1 MAKLDEQKK
10 ALFMEILK
18 ERKDLIERS
27 WVKFNKKSNLLPKEE
42 KIFKNIFV
50 EKITEVKDKID
61 EVKRTSEY
69 GGCSKCKKD
78 MPVLDL
84 EENPARQTCKKCE
97 KKARKKK

>member
-50 EKITEVKDKID
+50 GKIIEVKDRINELKKTN
-61 EVKRTSEY
+61 EFGR
-69 GGCSKCKKD
+69 CLKCKKN
-78 MPVLDL
+78 MPASDL
-84 EENPARQTCKKCE
+84 EENIARSTCKKCE